1 LGFVDNARPPVI
13 LMILQ
18 NVRRAS
24 PGRHAWGALLPL
36 AIRLAL
42 PAEATAQTT
51 LPTPRI
57 TVTAEAGAAAST
69 RWFRPASTSGG
80 LSSTVF
86 TVGTVGRDGTPDA
99 GPTFGA
105 GAEFWLGEAAALR
118 LHAAYAKQ
126 RLSASLPFG
135 VVGGKAHVGGEAR
148 VRADMLIYDVS
159 AVVRPFS
166 PFAPAALRGLQ
177 LSAGAGAST
186 TWFSGNLPLPT
197 VGFVPVPPGCRAELV
212 TSGICV
218 PRSATTRP
226 QATLG
231 LGVDAIPL
239 TRNLRLF
246 AGLEVHLQRPPV
258 LTVESA
264 WASGN
269 LLVPQGTS
277 AAVREPRTQ
286 AAAAA
291 QGASVSGL
299 AATGRLVLGLRA
311 GRRTRGHR
319 PDSLSVPPPPPPLI
333 APGGDLPAGSPT
345 TGGYVEV
352 RTAVPGAAVYLV
364 PFNRWRRAAMLCRL
378 RPVHG
383 TNSYYQGSTA
393 SAVPVAALIR
403 RPVTHFL
410 VVVQGGRFY
419 EERIQVV
426 NNAVERR
433 QLNMAVDGAPTGCR

>member
-1 LGFVDNARPPVI
+1 
-13 LMILQ
+13 MMLQ
-18 NVRRAS
+18 IVRRAS

-36 AIRLAL
+36 AVRLAL

-51 LPTPRI
+51 FPAPRV

-69 RWFRPASTSGG
+69 RWFRAPHA
-80 LSSTVF
+80 
-86 TVGTVGRDGTPDA
+86 DGTPDA

-105 GAEFWLGEAAALR
+105 GAEFGLGKAAALR

-126 RLSASLPFG
+126 RLSASLPSSTGFS
-135 VVGGKAHVGGEAR
+135 ERR
-148 VRADMLIYDVS
+148 VSAGMLVYDVS

-166 PFAPAALRGLQ
+166 AAAPAALRGLH

-186 TWFSGNLPLPT
+186 TWFSGNLPLHPDSPL
-197 VGFVPVPPGCRAELV
+197 VRLGCRIELGF
-212 TSGICV
+212 TGICV

-226 QATLG
+226 QVTLG
-231 LGVDAIPL
+231 LGADAIPL
-239 TRNLRLF
+239 TRNLSLF
-246 AGLEVHLQRPPV
+246 AGMEVHLQRPPV
-258 LTVESA
+258 LTVASA
-264 WASGN
+264 SARGN
-269 LLVPQGTS
+269 VLVPRGTAS
-277 AAVREPRTQ
+277 AAREPRTQ
-286 AAAAA
+286 ATVAP
-291 QGASVSGL
+291 QVASVSGL

-311 GRRTRGHR
+311 VATRRPRGQF
-319 PDSLSVPPPPPPLI
+319 PDSLSVAPPPPPAPI
-333 APGGDLPAGSPT
+333 APGGDVPAGSPT

-383 TNSYYQGSTA
+383 PNTYYQGSTA
-393 SAVPVAALIR
+393 SAVPVSALIR

-410 VVVQGGRFY
+410 VVVQGGRYY

-433 QLNMAVDGAPTGCR
+433 QLNMAVDGVPTGCP